1 MIADPIAHRWKTCF
15 DATVRRS
22 EHAKPLEHAAAT
34 TRLRDWT
41 KALTR
46 VVVETSHGCGWRA
59 TARGHRLEMLPVAQ
73 SEYLSLDV
81 VAFAPGEKRWQFP
94 TAVFELEN
102 NGDEDRIAYSLW
114 KLLCVKAELRAV
126 FCYRKGAADATPLI
140 RELSAEVVHAMAEDM
155 RSRLEGETLV
165 VVGNR
170 GEAEAFP
177 YGYFRWWRLDAG
189 TASFD
194 LM

>member
-1 MIADPIAHRWKTCF
+1 MTYSLAHRWKESF
-15 DATVRRS
+15 DSIVRRG
-22 EHAKPLEHAAAT
+22 EHAEPLEQSAAGA
-34 TRLRDWT
+34 RLGDWT

-46 VVVETSHGCGWRA
+46 VVVETSEACGWRA

-94 TAVFELEN
+94 IAVFELEN

-114 KLLCVKAELRAV
+114 KLLCVKAALRVV
-126 FCYRKGAADATPLI
+126 FCYRKRAVDATPLV
-140 RELSAEVVHAMAEDM
+140 RALSAEVVHAMAAGT
-155 RSRLEGETLV
+155 RSRLEGETVV

-170 GEAEAFP
+170 GDTETFP
-177 YGYFRWWRLDAG
+177 YGYFRWWLLDVG
-189 TASFD
+189 TANFD

>member
-1 MIADPIAHRWKTCF
+1 MTQTSLASLWK
-15 DATVRRS
+15 DAFTSTVRRH
-22 EHAKPLEHAAAT
+22 ECAEPLERAAAAA
-34 TRLRDWT
+34 RLGDWT

-46 VVVETSHGCGWRA
+46 VVVETCQSCAWRA
-59 TARGHRLEMLPVAQ
+59 TARGHKLEMLPVIQ

-81 VAFAPGEKRWQFP
+81 VAFAPGLTRWQFP
-94 TAVFELEN
+94 VAVFELEN

-114 KLLCVKAELRAV
+114 KLLCVKADLRVV
-126 FCYRKGAADATPLI
+126 FCYRKRAEDATPLV
-140 RELSAEVVHAMAEDM
+140 RELSDEVVKAMTAGS

-170 GEAEAFP
+170 GDTEAFP
-177 YGYFRWWRLDAG
+177 YGFFRWWSLDAG
-189 TASFD
+189 TASFG

>member
-1 MIADPIAHRWKTCF
+1 MSASIAHRWRECF
-15 DATVRRS
+15 GSTVRQA
-22 EHAKPLEHAAAT
+22 EHAEPLERSAANA
-34 TRLRDWT
+34 RLGDWT

-46 VVVETSHGCGWRA
+46 VVVESSEACGWRA
-59 TARGHRLEMLPVAQ
+59 TARGHKLEMLPVAQ

-81 VAFAPGEKRWQFP
+81 VAFPPGVTRWQFP

-102 NGDEDRIAYSLW
+102 GGSEDRIAYSLW
-114 KLLCVKAELRAV
+114 KLLCVKADLRVV
-126 FCYRKGAADATPLI
+126 FCYRKRAADATPLV
-140 RELSAEVVHAMAEDM
+140 RELSAEVVKAMTAGS
-155 RSRLEGETLV
+155 RSRLEGETLI

-170 GEAEAFP
+170 GDAEAFP
-177 YGYFRWWRLDAG
+177 YGYFRWWMLDTG

>member
-1 MIADPIAHRWKTCF
+1 MSGSLAHQWKDCF
-15 DATVRRS
+15 GATVRRS
-22 EHAKPLEHAAAT
+22 EHAEPLEQAAASA
-34 TRLRDWT
+34 RLGDWT

-46 VVVETSHGCGWRA
+46 VVVETSEACGWRA
-59 TARGHRLEMLPVAQ
+59 TARGHRLEMLPVPQ

-102 NGDEDRIAYSLW
+102 SGDEDRIAYSLW
-114 KLLCVKAELRAV
+114 KLLCVKAELRVV
-126 FCYRKGAADATPLI
+126 FCYRKRAADATPLV
-140 RELSAEVVHAMAEDM
+140 RELSAEVVQAMAVGT
-155 RSRLEGETLV
+155 RSKLEGETVV

-177 YGYFRWWRLDAG
+177 YGYFRWWMLDAG
-189 TASFD
+189 TASFG

>member
-1 MIADPIAHRWKTCF
+1 
-15 DATVRRS
+15 
-22 EHAKPLEHAAAT
+22 
-34 TRLRDWT
+34 
-41 KALTR
+41 
-46 VVVETSHGCGWRA
+46 
-59 TARGHRLEMLPVAQ
+59 MLPVAQ

-126 FCYRKGAADATPLI
+126 FCYRKRAADATPLV
-140 RELSAEVVHAMAEDM
+140 RELSAEVVQAMAAGM
-155 RSRLEGETLV
+155 RSRLEGETVV

-170 GEAEAFP
+170 GDAEAFP
-177 YGYFRWWRLDAG
+177 YGYFRWWMLDAG
-189 TASFD
+189 TASFG

>member
-1 MIADPIAHRWKTCF
+1 VRPATLAGRWHDCF
-15 DATVRRS
+15 GATVCRP
-22 EHAKPLEHAAAT
+22 ENAEPLEQAAKDE
-34 TRLRDWT
+34 RLGDWT

-46 VVVETSHGCGWRA
+46 VVVETCQSCGFLA
-59 TARGHRLEMLPVAQ
+59 TARGHKLQMLPVAQ

-81 VAFAPGEKRWQFP
+81 VAFTPGEKRWQFP
-94 TAVFELEN
+94 AAVFELEN
-102 NGDEDRIAYSLW
+102 SGDEDRIAYSLW
-114 KLLCVKAELRAV
+114 KLLCVKAELRV
-126 FCYRKGAADATPLI
+126 MFCYRKRAADATPLV
-140 RELSAEVVHAMAEDM
+140 RELSAEVVKAMAVGT

-170 GEAEAFP
+170 GDAETFP
-177 YGYFRWWRLDAG
+177 YGYFRWWMLDAG